1 MAGKCCDLEFLQ
13 RSIDEA
19 LIPHI
24 NLLCI
29 HLTVIT
35 YAFSIYFVSVINSLL
50 HSVRENKEE
59 LKLNE
64 DDIVSLARKYGV
76 S

>member
-1 MAGKCCDLEFLQ
+1 MEETAEIQ
-13 RSIDEA
+13 AI
-19 LIPHI
+19 
-24 NLLCI
+24 
-29 HLTVIT
+29 IT
-35 YAFSIYFVSVINSLL
+35 YAFSIYCVSVINALL